1 VPVLNTASLRRT
13 LTSAAKGGL
22 GHLGLEVH
30 RVDRAEENGHP
41 AELEYLAA
49 PGPETV
55 RQAEASFSA
64 EFELA
69 PGLSL
74 TSDEIERRI
83 QSYFWHYS
91 FRFGDHYVNADA
103 RSSRGIHSRQYRR
116 HAHLFPALL
125 SVCGGSLE
133 GKTVLDVACNCG
145 FWSIQ
150 ARLAGAKSVL
160 GVEASEKNVEQA
172 RFIRELTGLDGLE
185 FEVGN
190 AYDISKDRY
199 GEFDV
204 VLYFGLLYHLEHPV
218 LALERL
224 ADVTR
229 EVALVDSTILKNKGP
244 ICRVAPDRPHEQNYS
259 NRLRMVPSRTA
270 LVRMLRHAGFDQVL
284 VVPHT
289 SESLPTDYAA
299 GVREAFVALR

>member
-1 VPVLNTASLRRT
+1 M
-13 LTSAAKGGL
+13 
-22 GHLGLEVH
+22 
-30 RVDRAEENGHP
+30 DRPEENGHP
-41 AELEYLAA
+41 AELEYLPA
-49 PGPETV
+49 PGAEAV
-55 RQAEASFSA
+55 RRAEASFSA
-64 EFELA
+64 EFQLA

-91 FRFGDHYVNADA
+91 FRFGDHYVDADHK
-103 RSSRGIHSRQYRR
+103 SSRGIRSREYRR
-116 HAHLFPALL
+116 HSHLFPALL
-125 SVCGGSLE
+125 SACDGTLE

-172 RFIRELTGLDGLE
+172 HFIRELIGLDGLE

-229 EVALVDSTILKNKGP
+229 EVALVDSTILKNRGSF
-244 ICRVAPDRPHEQNYS
+244 CRVAADRPHKQNYS

-270 LVRMLRHAGFDQVL
+270 VARMLRHAGFDQVL

-289 SESLPTDYAA
+289 SESLPTDYTA
-299 GVREAFVALR
+299 GVREAFVALS